1 MLDSVAMSGFADEV
15 VFGVALIALV
25 ATLAAS
31 ELLVRG
37 VGAFATNLGL
47 LGGIVGLI
55 VALGADSPEISSSI
69 SAVASG
75 SAATAGGVVFGSN
88 IFNIA
93 VLLGGAAIA
102 VGEVRVHRAAV
113 VLDAGAAL
121 AVTVAIGLTVLGVL
135 PTAVGWFVMLVVF
148 LPYVGVLIARPA
160 RLERLRVTRRLK
172 RFLLDA
178 SRETAAESVE
188 LESEIETLMPSA
200 ADRRWRP
207 VLLVIPALVLI
218 VFGSFVLVQSAVTLG
233 GRWHVSSLLIG
244 VIALAAAT
252 SLPNAYAAVRLAI
265 DGHGAAVVSA
275 TFNSNTLNLVAG
287 IAVPLLFFPALRHSI
302 PTSYV
307 VWLLGMSLLA
317 LVLLARGLRRGG
329 AIVLLAAYL
338 AFVGFAIATQ

>member
-1 MLDSVAMSGFADEV
+1 MSGLSDAV
-15 VFGVALIALV
+15 VLGVSLVALV
-25 ATLAAS
+25 VTLGAS
-31 ELLVRG
+31 EFLVRG
-37 VGAFATNLGL
+37 VGVLARNLGL

-69 SAVASG
+69 SAVAGG

-93 VLLGGAAIA
+93 ILLGGAALA
-102 VGEVRVHRAAV
+102 AGEVRVHRSAV
-113 VLDAGAAL
+113 VLDAGVAI
-121 AVTVAIGLTVLGVL
+121 AVTIAIGLTVLGYI
-135 PTAVGWFVMLVVF
+135 PIAAGWLVMLLVF
-148 LPYVGVLIARPA
+148 VPYLGILIVPAA
-160 RLERLRVTRRLK
+160 RLQRLRFPSPVTH
-172 RFLLDA
+172 FLAQA

-188 LESEIETLMPSA
+188 LEDEIEVLAPTRP
-200 ADRRWRP
+200 DRAWRP

-218 VFGSFVLVQSAVTLG
+218 VLGSFVMVQGAITLG
-233 GRWHVSSLLIG
+233 GRWHIATLVVG

-252 SLPNAYAAVRLAI
+252 SLPNAYAAVRLAT

-287 IAVPLLFFPALRHSI
+287 IAVPLLFFPDLGHAI

-317 LVLLARGLRRGG
+317 LILLARGLRRGG
-329 AIVLLAAYL
+329 AIILLIAYL
-338 AFVGFAIATQ
+338 AFVVYAIAS